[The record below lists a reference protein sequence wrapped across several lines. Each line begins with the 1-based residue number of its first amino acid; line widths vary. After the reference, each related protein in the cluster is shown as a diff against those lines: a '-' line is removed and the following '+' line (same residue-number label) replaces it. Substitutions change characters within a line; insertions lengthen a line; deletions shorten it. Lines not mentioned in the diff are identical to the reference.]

1 MAKQGISTGSS
12 PNDGTGDSLLA
23 GAVKVNENFD
33 EVYGKLGDGTNLF
46 VGIVSSIAVDGALSI
61 STSFGAPTI
70 TGTANTA
77 VINSRQIYSAGIV
90 TFAGDAKI
98 SGINTFSSAGY
109 DVAGI
114 ITAQNAILYDT
125 AKIAGITTINSFG
138 VNVGGAVTANSLAV
152 RDTGDGSYVGLNTVT
167 IDNTGIAATAIS
179 ITDTATLVTI
189 QNSGTANLATANI
202 NSGIIT
208 SAVIGAGMTI
218 NSSGIDFASSTGI
231 ATISLLKGNVEGNV
245 TGNVTG
251 TASNATLAANAEG
264 LQGTP
269 NITVA
274 SISCS
279 GSALNANFTTGIA
292 TATAFKVGTNQVISS
307 ARQLQNIASLD
318 TTTRDTIEAA
328 IEAGPNDFTD
338 INVSGLG
345 TVGTLYVPGTV
356 RGLNISGV
364 TTGLTVSGVTTV
376 GIVTGAT
383 SLQVTD
389 VYSNFYFGDISN
401 VSGSPTLTKAI
412 IGTGVTI
419 DQGNIDAGSYVGI
432 VTAKEFHGDGSNLTN
447 VTSATATNA
456 TNVTAADES
465 TDTTC
470 FPLFVTAATGNLPP
484 KTGSNLAFNSANG
497 TLTAT
502 TFSGALTGN
511 VTGNASGSSGS
522 CTGNSATATVASGL
536 TGTPDISVASITA
549 ANGLTVTGVTT
560 SNGGLVLNGNT
571 LGLNL
576 TGIQTGL
583 NVTGVGTITT
593 FGSTTATLTTANIT
607 TANVGSAVTSSS
619 TGIVVG
625 AGKSYTGDSSRVVS
639 GRWILGANGTSA
651 YTFIGVGFT
660 ATENDPD
667 LYLAR
672 GNTYQFVNGNS
683 SGAHPFRI
691 QSTANGST
699 GAAYGSGV
707 INNDGAGGST
717 ITFEVPFNAP
727 DTLYYQ
733 CTAHTGM
740 GGTIFIYPALR

>member
-1 MAKQGISTGSS
+1 MAKQGISTGTN
-12 PNDGTGDSLLA
+12 PNDGTGDSLLV

-33 EVYGKLGDGTNLF
+33 EVYSTLGDGTSLF
-46 VGIVSSIAVDGALSI
+46 AGIVTTISVAGALSI
-61 STSFGAPTI
+61 DKATGDPTI

-77 VINSRQIYSAGIV
+77 VINARQIYSAGIV

-152 RDTGDGSYVGLNTVT
+152 RDTGDGSYVGLNTVS

-251 TASNATLAANAEG
+251 TASNATLAANAQG

-269 NITVA
+269 NIVVA

-292 TATAFKVGTNQVISS
+292 TASAFKVGTNQVISS

-389 VYSNFYFGDISN
+389 VYSNFYFGDITN
-401 VSGSPTLTKAI
+401 VSGRPNLNKIVVGSAA
-412 IGTGVTI
+412 TI
-419 DQGNIDAGSYVGI
+419 DQGNLDVSGITSIRSDCNVG
-432 VTAKEFHGDGSNLTN
+432 VSTASGVVLT
-447 VTSATATNA
+447 S
-456 TNVTAADES
+456 
-465 TDTTC
+465 
-470 FPLFVTAATGNLPP
+470 P
-484 KTGSNLAFNSANG
+484 NG
-497 TLTAT
+497 TKYRLI
-502 TFSGALTGN
+502 
-511 VTGNASGSSGS
+511 
-522 CTGNSATATVASGL
+522 VAND
-536 TGTPDISVASITA
+536 GT
-549 ANGLTVTGVTT
+549 L
-560 SNGGLVLNGNT
+560 
-571 LGLNL
+571 
-576 TGIQTGL
+576 
-583 NVTGVGTITT
+583 
-593 FGSTTATLTTANIT
+593 STTA
-607 TANVGSAVTSSS
+607 V
-619 TGIVVG
+619 
-625 AGKSYTGDSSRVVS
+625 
-639 GRWILGANGTSA
+639 
-651 YTFIGVGFT
+651 
-660 ATENDPD
+660 
-667 LYLAR
+667 
-672 GNTYQFVNGNS
+672 
-683 SGAHPFRI
+683 
-691 QSTANGST
+691 
-699 GAAYGSGV
+699 
-707 INNDGAGGST
+707 
-717 ITFEVPFNAP
+717 
-727 DTLYYQ
+727 
-733 CTAHTGM
+733 
-740 GGTIFIYPALR
+740 

>member
-1 MAKQGISTGSS
+1 MAKQGISTGTN

-90 TFAGDAKI
+90 TFATDAKI

-109 DVAGI
+109 DIAGI
-114 ITAQNAILYDT
+114 ITAQNVILYDT

-152 RDTGDGSYVGLNTVT
+152 RDTGDGSYVGLNTVS

-251 TASNATLAANAEG
+251 TASNATLAANAQG

-269 NITVA
+269 SITVA
-274 SISCS
+274 SITCS

-292 TATAFKVGTNQVISS
+292 TASAFKVGTNQVISS

-389 VYSNFYFGDISN
+389 VYSNFYFGDITN
-401 VSGSPTLTKAI
+401 VSGRPNLNKIVVGSAA
-412 IGTGVTI
+412 TI
-419 DQGNIDAGSYVGI
+419 DQGNLDVSGITSIRSDCNVG
-432 VTAKEFHGDGSNLTN
+432 VSTASGVVLT
-447 VTSATATNA
+447 S
-456 TNVTAADES
+456 
-465 TDTTC
+465 
-470 FPLFVTAATGNLPP
+470 P
-484 KTGSNLAFNSANG
+484 NG
-497 TLTAT
+497 TKYRLI
-502 TFSGALTGN
+502 
-511 VTGNASGSSGS
+511 
-522 CTGNSATATVASGL
+522 VAND
-536 TGTPDISVASITA
+536 GT
-549 ANGLTVTGVTT
+549 L
-560 SNGGLVLNGNT
+560 
-571 LGLNL
+571 
-576 TGIQTGL
+576 
-583 NVTGVGTITT
+583 
-593 FGSTTATLTTANIT
+593 STTA
-607 TANVGSAVTSSS
+607 VT
-619 TGIVVG
+619 
-625 AGKSYTGDSSRVVS
+625 
-639 GRWILGANGTSA
+639 
-651 YTFIGVGFT
+651 
-660 ATENDPD
+660 
-667 LYLAR
+667 
-672 GNTYQFVNGNS
+672 
-683 SGAHPFRI
+683 
-691 QSTANGST
+691 
-699 GAAYGSGV
+699 
-707 INNDGAGGST
+707 
-717 ITFEVPFNAP
+717 
-727 DTLYYQ
+727 
-733 CTAHTGM
+733 
-740 GGTIFIYPALR
+740 